1 MMGLWGM
8 GVSVGKITKT
18 NLYKVQTFWVQIRV
32 IVCVKNLVQVV
43 SSTR

>member
-8 GVSVGKITKT
+8 SVGKITKT

-32 IVCVKNLVQVV
+32 VVCVQYLVQVV